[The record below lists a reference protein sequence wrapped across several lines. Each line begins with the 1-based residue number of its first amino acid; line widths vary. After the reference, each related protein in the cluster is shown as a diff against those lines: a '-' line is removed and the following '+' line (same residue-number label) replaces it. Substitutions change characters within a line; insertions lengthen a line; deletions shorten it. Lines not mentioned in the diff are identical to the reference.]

1 MKAGDKIKIIAI
13 EADNNITINIPELNF
28 PIKIKGKVDR
38 VDECNGVT
46 RIIDYKT
53 GSVQQNQVE
62 VVNWEDIA
70 TDYKKYSKS
79 FQVLTYAYMMQKS
92 NKINL
97 PIEAGI
103 ISFKNLSSGFLKFS
117 KKESTFSR
125 SKNALITADTLV
137 DFETELKK
145 LILEICNP
153 KIDFTE
159 KEV

>member
-1 MKAGDKIKIIAI
+1 
-13 EADNNITINIPELNF
+13 
-28 PIKIKGKVDR
+28 
-38 VDECNGVT
+38 
-46 RIIDYKT
+46 
-53 GSVQQNQVE
+53 
-62 VVNWEDIA
+62 
-70 TDYKKYSKS
+70 
-79 FQVLTYAYMMQKS
+79 MMQKS

-125 SKNALITADTLV
+125 SKNSLVTDDTLI
-137 DFETELKK
+137 DFEAELKK